1 MSGNRKKAEQEVLSW
16 TKDVDLSGKT
26 TAYYK
31 EAFARMTDKQFEKW
45 IEELEAGRDYVFIIS
60 ENMKGKNLT
69 EANNLEVG
77 KKRGVPMHERI
88 WTRHPTTGHEYL
100 TNVPYPVFYLPLK
113 KQIESIENKQAIP
126 KVSRKRRDE
135 MTGQGLDDEMSVSLP
150 ETQILY
156 AMGLDAV
163 IIESL
168 KYRGGDVRGGNEF
181 DRRLVENGNVSINE
195 LLNTDTRVTSTD
207 TLRVLLLGMHYD
219 NNL

>member
-1 MSGNRKKAEQEVLSW
+1 MKGNRKAAEQEVLSW

-26 TAYYK
+26 TTYYK
-31 EAFARMTDKQFEKW
+31 ERFTKMTDNQFEKW
-45 IEELEAGRDYVFIIS
+45 IEELEAGRDYVCIIS
-60 ENMKGKNLT
+60 ENMKGRNLT
-69 EANNLEVG
+69 EANNLDIG

-88 WTRHPTTGHEYL
+88 WTRHPQTGHEYL

-126 KVSRKRRDE
+126 KISSKRRDE
-135 MTGQGLDDEMSVSLP
+135 MTGQGLDDEMSQSLP
-150 ETQILY
+150 EVQILY
-156 AMGLDAV
+156 AMGLEAV

-181 DRRLVENGNVSINE
+181 DRRLVENGNVSIND
-195 LLNTDTRVTSTD
+195 LLNTDTRVTSTE